1 MSFLKFRTPIQA
13 EDFKMAQKIYVG
25 NMNYATT
32 EETLKNLFSQYGEVV
47 SVTVIKD
54 KFTEQ
59 SKGFGFVEM
68 TDEEAANTAIATLN
82 GKELEGRRIRV
93 NVAEEKPRNGGFRP
107 RGNFNR
113 GEGNFNRNRGE
124 RPEGGY
130 NRDRGFNRDRG
141 ERNFNREDYRY

>member
-1 MSFLKFRTPIQA
+1 
-13 EDFKMAQKIYVG
+13 MAQKIYVG

-47 SVTVIKD
+47 SATVIKD

-68 TDEEAANTAIATLN
+68 SDEEAANSAIATLN

-113 GEGNFNRNRGE
+113 GE

-130 NRDRGFNRDRG
+130 NRDRGYNRNRE
-141 ERNFNREDYRY
+141 ERNFNREDRNYNRDNYRY

>member
-1 MSFLKFRTPIQA
+1 
-13 EDFKMAQKIYVG
+13 MAQKIYVG

-47 SVTVIKD
+47 SATVIKD

-68 TDEEAANTAIATLN
+68 SDEEAANSAIATLN

-113 GEGNFNRNRGE
+113 GE

-130 NRDRGFNRDRG
+130 NRNRGYNRDRE
-141 ERNFNREDYRY
+141 ERNFNREDRNYNRDNYRY

>member
-1 MSFLKFRTPIQA
+1 
-13 EDFKMAQKIYVG
+13 MAQKIYVG

-47 SVTVIKD
+47 SATVIKD

-68 TDEEAANTAIATLN
+68 SDGEAANTAIATLN
-82 GKELEGRRIRV
+82 GKELDGRRIRV

-113 GEGNFNRNRGE
+113 DRGNRGE
-124 RPEGGY
+124 GGY
-130 NRDRGFNRDRG
+130 RPRG
-141 ERNFNREDYRY
+141 ERNFNREDRNRDDYRY

>member
-1 MSFLKFRTPIQA
+1 
-13 EDFKMAQKIYVG
+13 MAQKIYVG

-47 SVTVIKD
+47 SATVIKD

-68 TDEEAANTAIATLN
+68 ADGEAANTAIATLN
-82 GKELEGRRIRV
+82 GKELDGRRIRV

-113 GEGNFNRNRGE
+113 DRGNRGE
-124 RPEGGY
+124 GGY
-130 NRDRGFNRDRG
+130 RPRG
-141 ERNFNREDYRY
+141 ERNFNREDRNRDDYRY

>member
-1 MSFLKFRTPIQA
+1 
-13 EDFKMAQKIYVG
+13 
-25 NMNYATT
+25 MNYATT

-47 SVTVIKD
+47 SATVIKD

-68 TDEEAANTAIATLN
+68 ADGEAANTAIATLN
-82 GKELEGRRIRV
+82 GKELDGRRIRV

-113 GEGNFNRNRGE
+113 DRGNRGE
-124 RPEGGY
+124 GGY
-130 NRDRGFNRDRG
+130 RPRG
-141 ERNFNREDYRY
+141 ERNFNREDRNRDDYRY

>member
-1 MSFLKFRTPIQA
+1 
-13 EDFKMAQKIYVG
+13 MAQKIYVG

-47 SVTVIKD
+47 SATVIKD

-68 TDEEAANTAIATLN
+68 ADGEAANTAIATLN
-82 GKELEGRRIRV
+82 GKELDGRRIRV

-113 GEGNFNRNRGE
+113 DRGE
-124 RPEGGY
+124 RGEGGY
-130 NRDRGFNRDRG
+130 RPRG
-141 ERNFNREDYRY
+141 ERNFNREDRNRDDYRY

>member
-113 GEGNFNRNRGE
+113 GETKI
-124 RPEGGY
+124 
-130 NRDRGFNRDRG
+130 
-141 ERNFNREDYRY
+141 

>member
-1 MSFLKFRTPIQA
+1 
-13 EDFKMAQKIYVG
+13 
-25 NMNYATT
+25 MNYATT

-47 SVTVIKD
+47 STTVIKD

-68 TDEEAANTAIATLN
+68 ADEEAANTAIATLN
-82 GKELEGRRIRV
+82 GKELDGRRIRV

-113 GEGNFNRNRGE
+113 DRGE
-124 RPEGGY
+124 RGEGGY

-141 ERNFNREDYRY
+141 ERNFNREDRNYNRDDYRY

>member
-1 MSFLKFRTPIQA
+1 
-13 EDFKMAQKIYVG
+13 MAQKIYVG

-32 EETLKNLFSQYGEVV
+32 EETLKDLFSQYGEVV
-47 SVTVIKD
+47 SATIIKD

-68 TDEEAANTAIATLN
+68 TEEEAANTAIATLN
-82 GKELEGRRIRV
+82 GKELDGRRIRV

-113 GEGNFNRNRGE
+113 DRGEGGYRNRGE
-124 RPEGGY
+124 GGY
-130 NRDRGFNRDRG
+130 RPRG
-141 ERNFNREDYRY
+141 ERNFNREDKNYNRDDYRY